1 MELKKCFGYMSA
13 IALVFIWMEF
23 TVNNSEEN
31 RHFYAMSNATVN
43 RVAEFKRTFQRNLKF
58 KQSAVYKKLPLQ
70 LIGGNSVHR
79 QNTSSNVSNSTK
91 LKSCPVKVNFGSS
104 NKNPMIRLRNDRF
117 LFVIVKN
124 GPNNQLSSLRDAIF
138 LCIMLNRTLVL
149 PLMFKHKTD
158 RQNRNGNVINIAHRV
173 DLDALGRL
181 IPFVMLDK
189 FRQSCE
195 GRINDVFRVKFLSP
209 NRYRGFEKLLN
220 MTIDEF
226 HHSTKRNKAYA
237 LPKFP
242 LSKNL
247 TKPHYFKLEATKEEV
262 LNAYDSKDPCALYP
276 EPYKSLLITDF
287 KPKEKTPKKINLS
300 EITPTDL
307 FSEIRRHTPHPRHTR
322 HMASQYV
329 DDVIKTRQFLF
340 VHWRFDRPDFMRR
353 CLHDNPWAT
362 PRWMKLCKEIQSFRP
377 QDVARA
383 IAHQTT
389 QYGCGD
395 VYIASPPAEAEFIQN
410 VSKILRQNYRLRVFV
425 DTDLVKYL
433 DEYFSSCDWL
443 SSNRDDIQSTIEMDI
458 ATISKVFLSSDM
470 SSWSKEVLF
479 TRNASEPTYGILA
492 AIRDVLRTEDSPT

>member
-1 MELKKCFGYMSA
+1 MELKKCFSFISA

-31 RHFYAMSNATVN
+31 RHFYAMSNATVI
-43 RVAEFKRTFQRNLKF
+43 RVAEFKQTFQRNLKF
-58 KQSAVYKKLPLQ
+58 MNKHSALSKNFHLQ
-70 LIGGNSVHR
+70 FGGISVHR
-79 QNTSSNVSNSTK
+79 QNKSSNDSNSTT

-104 NKNPMIRLRNDRF
+104 IKNPMIHLRNDRF

-158 RQNRNGNVINIAHRV
+158 RQKRNGNVINIAHRV

-181 IPFVMLDK
+181 IPFVTLDA
-189 FRQSCE
+189 FRQSCK
-195 GRINDVFRVKFLSP
+195 GRINDVFRVKALTTS
-209 NRYRGFEKLLN
+209 RYRGYEEMLN

-226 HHSTKRNKAYA
+226 HHSTKRNRAYA

-242 LSKNL
+242 LNKNL
-247 TKPHYFKLEATKEEV
+247 TKKSYFKLRATKEEV
-262 LNAYDSKDPCALYP
+262 LKAYDSKSFD
-276 EPYKSLLITDF
+276 LITLSSD
-287 KPKEKTPKKINLS
+287 LS

-307 FSEIRRHTPHPRHTR
+307 FSEIRRHTPHPLHIRQ
-322 HMASQYV
+322 MASQYV

-362 PRWMKLCKEIQSFRP
+362 PRWMKLCKEILSFRP

-383 IAHQTT
+383 IANQTT
-389 QYGCGD
+389 KYGCSD
-395 VYIASPPAEAEFIQN
+395 VYIASPPTEAEFIRN
-410 VSKILRQNYRLRVFV
+410 VSNILRQNYHLQVFG
-425 DTDLVKYL
+425 DIDLVKYL

-443 SSNRDDIQSTIEMDI
+443 SSNRNDIQSTIEMDI
-458 ATISKVFLSSDM
+458 GTISKVFLSSDM

-479 TRNASEPTYGILA
+479 TRNASEPTYRILS